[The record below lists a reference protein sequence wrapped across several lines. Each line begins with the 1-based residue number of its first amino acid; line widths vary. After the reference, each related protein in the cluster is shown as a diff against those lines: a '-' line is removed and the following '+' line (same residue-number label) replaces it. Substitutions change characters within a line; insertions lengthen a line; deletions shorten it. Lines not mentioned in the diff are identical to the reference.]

1 MYWRFHFW
9 EFEFSFL
16 VFKKTVG
23 VAVQWAVFSRPFY
36 ASLLH
41 ITRIM
46 NTLLHITRNMNTTL
60 LGYMLSVDVSTRGNW
75 FSDHGVNEPSIVT
88 HAILQ

>member
-23 VAVQWAVFSRPFY
+23 VAVQWAVFSHPFY

-41 ITRIM
+41 ITR
-46 NTLLHITRNMNTTL
+46 NMNTI
-60 LGYMLSVDVSTRGNW
+60 GIYAVSGCVSTRGNW
-75 FSDHGVNEPSIVT
+75 FSDHAAGVNEPSIVT